1 MDESML
7 SDAAL
12 VMRCQRELPE
22 VTRSFEE
29 LVRRYTQR
37 IYTLVY
43 RIVANREEAEDI
55 TQDVLLKAYYSLP
68 QLKQPAQFSTWLYR
82 MATNAALDSLERRR
96 RHPWASPIE
105 QVPERFQPSPAAA
118 AALAHPEEQLLR
130 NELRDC
136 INTVLC
142 TLEREQAQILVMR
155 ELEELSYD
163 DMARALDLSLGAIKM
178 RLHRA
183 RLAFQRLFLKLCG
196 HYARVVHSRSRS
208 GRAERQRS
216 PQEAQQVLRQRKTAE
231 EQS

>member
-12 VMRCQRELPE
+12 VMRCQHELPE
-22 VTRSFEE
+22 TTRSFEE

-37 IYTLVY
+37 IYTLVF

-55 TQDVLLKAYYSLP
+55 TQDVLLKAYHSLP
-68 QLKQPAQFSTWLYR
+68 QLKHPAQFSTWLYR

-96 RHPWASPIE
+96 RHPWAAPIE
-105 QVPERFQPSPAAA
+105 QASEQAQPSPAAA
-118 AALAHPEEQLLR
+118 VSLAHPEEQLLR

-163 DMARALDLSLGAIKM
+163 DIARTLDVSLGAIKM

-183 RLAFQRLFLKLCG
+183 RLAFQRLFLKLCS
-196 HYARVVHSRSRS
+196 HYARVVRSRPRPGRS
-208 GRAERQRS
+208 GQQRPSQQTQPLPRQ
-216 PQEAQQVLRQRKTAE
+216 RQRKK
-231 EQS
+231 EQP

>member
-1 MDESML
+1 ML

-12 VMRCQRELPE
+12 VMRCQHELPE
-22 VTRSFEE
+22 TTRSFEE

-37 IYTLVY
+37 IYTLVF

-96 RHPWASPIE
+96 RHPWTASIE
-105 QVPERFQPSPAAA
+105 QSPEQAQPLPAAA
-118 AALAHPEEQLLR
+118 IALAHPEEQLLR

-163 DMARALDLSLGAIKM
+163 DIARMLDVSLGAIKM

-183 RLAFQRLFLKLCG
+183 RLAFQRLFLKLCS
-196 HYARVVHSRSRS
+196 HYARVVRSRPRPERS
-208 GRAERQRS
+208 GQRPSQQAQPVPRQQQRD
-216 PQEAQQVLRQRKTAE
+216 QEQP
-231 EQS
+231 

>member
-1 MDESML
+1 ML
-7 SDAAL
+7 SDAVL
-12 VMRCQRELPE
+12 VMRCQRELPA

-96 RHPWASPIE
+96 RHAWASSIE
-105 QVPERFQPSPAAA
+105 QVPEQSQPSSTAAV
-118 AALAHPEEQLLR
+118 ALAHPEEQLLR

-142 TLEREQAQILVMR
+142 TLERDQAQILVMR

-196 HYARVVHSRSRS
+196 HYARVVRPRSRS
-208 GRAERQRS
+208 ERAERQRS
-216 PQEAQQVLRQRKTAE
+216 PQQAQQVLRQRRTAE